1 MTEDDLRRAMV
12 AASYEIGGSLHL
24 PPNTAAYVA
33 HRLANTPAPA
43 EADPVLERAKE
54 MAWVQYTEAGGGHRK
69 DAAALWHGFDSAAK
83 NGWLAVARMSMEE
96 K

>member
-33 HRLANTPAPA
+33 HRLANTPAP
-43 EADPVLERAKE
+43 EVDPSFEKAKE
-54 MAWVQYTEAGGGHRK
+54 LWMLTYPSISER
-69 DAAALWHGFDSAAK
+69 DESALKLGISAA
-83 NGWLAVARMSMEE
+83 RMMERGA
-96 K
+96 